1 MSNSLMT
8 VPKELEKV
16 TFDVAVRSEFFTGM
30 IGRVLSNPTDRE
42 QFVQDLII
50 SVNNDPSLLR
60 CEKLSLVSGG
70 LQAKQYNLRI
80 GDASGH
86 AYLVPYNDRKSG
98 TTKAQFQIG
107 YKGLVQLALRSG
119 KYVKINV
126 VDVREG
132 ELEYIDYLME
142 EHRFKWLMPEVRKNK
157 PVIGYAAVV
166 VEKSGFSKI
175 LYATKEEIEAHAG
188 KYSQAYKGS
197 NSSPWTTEFDKMA
210 KKTVLKLL
218 LGTYGHVTPEL
229 EALIQADQ
237 AVVGYDDE
245 GNPVYEYVDSDSQP
259 FKNKTTGKDVFEAEA
274 NETTVIEEGPEE
286 PEVETTVVEDVKE
299 TTLPTT
305 TKAPTPSGGNK
316 DKVKDK
322 DDDEEPVI
330 SQESKD
336 KLAALR
342 AKRGRPSK
350 AEGEATTTEPKP
362 EVKTAPTA
370 KTETKAP
377 TPKPEVVVTATPE
390 PQPTGKVS
398 HADKLAALRAKWKN

>member
-30 IGRVLSNPTDRE
+30 IGRVLSNQNDRE
-42 QFVQDLII
+42 KFIQDLII

-86 AYLVPYNDRKSG
+86 AYLVPFNDRKSG

-142 EHRFKWLMPEVRKNK
+142 EHHFKWMMPNERKDK
-157 PVIGYAAVV
+157 PVIGYVAVV
-166 VEKSGFSKI
+166 VEKAGFTKT
-175 LYATKEEIEAHAG
+175 LYVTKEDIEAHAG
-188 KYSQAYKGS
+188 KYSQAYKSS

-218 LGTYGHVTPEL
+218 LGTYGHITPEL
-229 EALIQADQ
+229 EAVIQADQ
-237 AVVGYDDE
+237 SIVGYDEE
-245 GNPVYEYVDSDSQP
+245 GNPVYEYADNDSPS
-259 FKNKTTGKDVFEAEA
+259 FSNKPTGRDAFEAE
-274 NETTVIEEGPEE
+274 VVSEEVEE
-286 PEVETTVVEDVKE
+286 SKPEVIVTPTKVETPKPEVPKPEVV
-299 TTLPTT
+299 
-305 TKAPTPSGGNK
+305 TPA
-316 DKVKDK
+316 KDK
-322 DDDEEPVI
+322 DEEDEPVI
-330 SQESKD
+330 SDESKN

-342 AKRGRPSK
+342 AKRDRPSK
-350 AEGEATTTEPKP
+350 AETEETPVP
-362 EVKTAPTA
+362 
-370 KTETKAP
+370 KTETPTP
-377 TPKPEVVVTATPE
+377 TPKPETPKTVTPKTVAPTPTATVEAE
-390 PQPTGKVS
+390 PTEKMN
-398 HADKLAALRAKWKN
+398 HKDKLAALRAKWKN